1 MGFHLQPWNSL
12 PGPTK
17 AEGDQRF
24 ESISLHRRVGCEPD
38 FPDHGCS
45 IPAPIAPRVDRD
57 RLAQPFS
64 GRSPISAIEDAGEPQ
79 AFCRT
84 EFVGSAALAIQFRQK
99 RSDGEVADRTRFLT
113 PRSPAGRRWLFGTP
127 KNGRPRGGVI
137 LDSTPAESKG
147 VAPWPVEVS
156 ADVVSVTRGLGVV
169 WPHKGRRREKR
180 AHGHDHESSHRLG
193 ALLWSF
199 LPLEAA
205 SPKGLTTGGVLT
217 QLLEEWSQ
225 RVQFRAKA
233 GPVTGFQLLHSAVVV
248 AQRLPRPIG
257 LGAGERGFGW
267 RPRRGG

>member
-1 MGFHLQPWNSL
+1 VGFHLQPWNSL

-99 RSDGEVADRTRFLT
+99 LQRWGGRGPNPFPHASF
-113 PRSPAGRRWLFGTP
+113 AGGTP
-127 KNGRPRGGVI
+127 MAARYAQKRPSSR
-137 LDSTPAESKG
+137 
-147 VAPWPVEVS
+147 WPVEVS
-156 ADVVSVTRGLGVV
+156 TDVVSVTRGLGVV
-169 WPHKGRRREKR
+169 WPHKARRREKR
-180 AHGHDHESSHRLG
+180 AHGHDHTHHESSHRLG

>member
-1 MGFHLQPWNSL
+1 ML
-12 PGPTK
+12 PRAGHGA
-17 AEGDQRF
+17 AEIEKPQIPKLRVSSQK
-24 ESISLHRRVGCEPD
+24 SIER
-38 FPDHGCS
+38 
-45 IPAPIAPRVDRD
+45 
-57 RLAQPFS
+57 
-64 GRSPISAIEDAGEPQ
+64 
-79 AFCRT
+79 
-84 EFVGSAALAIQFRQK
+84 AA
-99 RSDGEVADRTRFLT
+99 
-113 PRSPAGRRWLFGTP
+113 
-127 KNGRPRGGVI
+127 
-137 LDSTPAESKG
+137 
-147 VAPWPVEVS
+147 PVEVS

-180 AHGHDHESSHRLG
+180 ARGHDHTHHESSHRLG

-225 RVQFRAKA
+225 RVQFHAKA

-267 RPRRGG
+267 RLRRGG

>member
-1 MGFHLQPWNSL
+1 MTP
-12 PGPTK
+12 
-17 AEGDQRF
+17 
-24 ESISLHRRVGCEPD
+24 V
-38 FPDHGCS
+38 
-45 IPAPIAPRVDRD
+45 
-57 RLAQPFS
+57 PFS
-64 GRSPISAIEDAGEPQ
+64 VALRLPPER
-79 AFCRT
+79 RT
-84 EFVGSAALAIQFRQK
+84 PLRKG
-99 RSDGEVADRTRFLT
+99 
-113 PRSPAGRRWLFGTP
+113 P
-127 KNGRPRGGVI
+127 GVRI
-137 LDSTPAESKG
+137 CPLDSTPAESKG

-180 AHGHDHESSHRLG
+180 AHGHDHTHHESYHRLG